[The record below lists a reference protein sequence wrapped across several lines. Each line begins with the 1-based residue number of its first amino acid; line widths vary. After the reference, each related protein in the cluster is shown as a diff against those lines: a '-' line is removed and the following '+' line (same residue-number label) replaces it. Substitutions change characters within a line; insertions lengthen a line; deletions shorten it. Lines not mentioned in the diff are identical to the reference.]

1 MSRAHT
7 MGWNRRLAPLVAPL
21 VALCLAVLVS
31 GLFAGAASAQSAAS
45 PYTSAVRY
53 DAAGRVT
60 GTVAP
65 DPDGTGP
72 LKHAA
77 SRTTYNSKGQV
88 TKVETGELASWQSE
102 SVLPAG
108 WTGFTVLS
116 RMETVYDIH
125 RRKVQEIAKGS
136 NSVAIGLTQYSYDNR
151 GRLECT
157 AVRMNPAT
165 YGALPASA
173 CTPGPEGTQGPDRI
187 TRTVYDAAGQVVQI
201 RKAVGTPI
209 EIADVTYSHTPNGQI
224 EHVIDANGNR
234 AKLEYDGHDRQ
245 TKWIFP
251 AKSRPATF
259 DAATPATALATA
271 GSINTADYEQYSYDA
286 NGNRLTL
293 RKRDGSVITYQ
304 YDALDR
310 VIRKTVPERDGL
322 AAIHTRDVFYTY
334 DLRDLQTSIRFDSA
348 NGQGSLSAWDGFG
361 RQKSATDTLDG
372 ASRTL
377 AYRYDKNG
385 NRTRITHP
393 DAKYWQLAYDGLNR
407 AVQLSD
413 NSATIGLMSY
423 NSRGLPAQRQYPYS
437 SFNTVSTPSYDA
449 AGRTASLAHDLRNTA
464 GDVTYGYSYI
474 PSGQLGSVSRS
485 NDAYAYTGSDDITRS
500 YLTNGLNQYENDG
513 GVGFCYDPNGNLTA
527 DGQYVYLYDVENR
540 LVEMRVQGSGNT
552 NCAAL
557 SYAGDKRAEL
567 RYDPLGRL
575 YRVENFIT
583 SGGTNYSNAFTRF
596 LYDGDAMVAEYDV
609 NGIML
614 RRYIHG
620 TNADADDPLIW
631 YEGSGV
637 IPGARRF
644 LLANHQGSIVAVTDH
659 TGTLLAA
666 NSYDEYGMQ
675 GCGACNDIPT
685 RGRFRY
691 TGQAWLAEL
700 GLYYY
705 KARIYSPR
713 LGRFLQVDP
722 IGYEDQFN
730 LYAYVGNDPVNAVD
744 PTGMYECKTKGDCAA
759 AAEAVKQIGEARDSY
774 RSAADNKQLS
784 EKSRLAAGK
793 AADTIDGVLA
803 DIGTKNDNNGLT
815 IATADL
821 PGRAGGDYDKKTR
834 TIRLDTDY
842 AARSG
847 EPLELG
853 AVLAHEVQHDR
864 QRNDGLGRLEG
875 EVRPYLMQFLVGIA
889 GPGPYKGYSSA
900 ADYTRAH
907 LNEVCGLHAR
917 HCAGP
922 VGRAMARE
930 GRRGF

>member
-1 MSRAHT
+1 MSKGTIRLSGALT
-7 MGWNRRLAPLVAPL
+7 GWFVTSMLVILSLSSPAY
-21 VALCLAVLVS
+21 AQ
-31 GLFAGAASAQSAAS
+31 ASAS
-45 PYTSAVRY
+45 PHTSGIRY
-53 DAAGRVT
+53 DAMGRVT
-60 GTVAP
+60 GTIAP
-65 DPDGTGP
+65 DPDGTGA
-72 LKHAA
+72 LKFAA
-77 SRTTYNSKGQV
+77 TRTTYDAAGRPI
-88 TKVETGELASWQSE
+88 KVESGELASWQSE
-102 SVLPAG
+102 AVAPKDWPAAPANPAG
-108 WTGFTVLS
+108 FAVYMTAETTYDALGRKLTV
-116 RMETVYDIH
+116 R
-125 RRKVQEIAKGS
+125 AKGS
-136 NSVAIGLTQYSYDNR
+136 DGIVVSVTQYSYDAG

-173 CTPGPEGTQGPDRI
+173 CTLGPEGTQGPDRI

-201 RKAVGTPI
+201 RKAVGTTI

-224 EHVIDANGNR
+224 EQVIDANGNR

-245 TKWIFP
+245 TKWLFP
-251 AKSRPATF
+251 SKSRPAAF
-259 DAATPATALATA
+259 DASTQATALATA
-271 GSINTADYEQYSYDA
+271 GSISTADYEQYSYDA
-286 NGNRLTL
+286 NGNRTKL
-293 RKRDGSVITYQ
+293 RKRDGREIAYVYDNLNRVTKKDLCASGASCAPLASVN
-304 YDALDR
+304 
-310 VIRKTVPERDGL
+310 
-322 AAIHTRDVFYTY
+322 TRDVYYTY

-348 NGQGSLSAWDGFG
+348 SGQGSLSAWDGFG
-361 RQKSATDTLDG
+361 RQKSVTDTLDG

-377 AYRYDKNG
+377 AYQYDKNG

-413 NSATIGLMSY
+413 QSAAIGLMSY

-437 SFNTVSTPSYDA
+437 TFNTVTTPSYDA
-449 AGRTASLAHDLRNTA
+449 AGRTTALAHDLRNTA

-485 NDAYAYTGSDDITRS
+485 NDAYAYTGSDSVNRT
-500 YLTNGLNQYENDG
+500 YATNGLNQYENDG

-540 LVEMRVQGSGNT
+540 LVEMRVQGSGNA

-575 YRVENFIT
+575 YRVERYDT
-583 SGGTNYSNAFTRF
+583 VGGTNYSTAFTRF

-609 NGIML
+609 NGTML

-620 TNADADDPLIW
+620 TNTDADDPLIW

-675 GCGACNDIPT
+675 GCGDCNDIPT

-691 TGQAWLAEL
+691 TGQAWLSEL

-705 KARIYSPR
+705 KARVYSPR
-713 LGRFLQVDP
+713 IGRFLQVDP

-730 LYAYVGNDPVNAVD
+730 LYAYVGNDPVNGVD
-744 PTGMYECKTKGDCAA
+744 PTGTETGSYGPNGEYYLPGDNPDPDKTRKAIIAGAGFAGLLTAGLLAPEVAAFIAANPSSIQLAA
-759 AAEAVKQIGEARDSY
+759 AVAEGFAPGSGY
-774 RSAADNKQLS
+774 
-784 EKSRLAAGK
+784 
-793 AADTIDGVLA
+793 GVLA
-803 DIGTKNDNNGLT
+803 GSAAASVAVARQVAASTGLAQIASGKGALIASGNGIRDVPRLVAQYGGKVSDWTKVSSRNVSYRQGQTTTTFQVHAYRN
-815 IATADL
+815 
-821 PGRAGGDYDKKTR
+821 KR
-834 TIRLDTDY
+834 TGEIF
-842 AARSG
+842 
-847 EPLELG
+847 EPLPKQ
-853 AVLAHEVQHDR
+853 VKVTTQ
-864 QRNDGLGRLEG
+864 
-875 EVRPYLMQFLVGIA
+875 
-889 GPGPYKGYSSA
+889 K
-900 ADYTRAH
+900 AD
-907 LNEVCGLHAR
+907 
-917 HCAGP
+917 
-922 VGRAMARE
+922 
-930 GRRGF
+930 